1 MDLSIVIVQYK
12 TKEKTLKCLRSVY
25 DSDIRDLQSEIIVVD
40 NDSRDGIGEIIKK
53 NFRDVIFIQND
64 KNIGMGAGNNSG
76 IKHATGKY
84 ILILNADIVVS
95 ENSIFKLYNYIKNHK
110 DVGLVAPKLL
120 NPNGS
125 MQQSCFRFPT
135 FFLPLYR
142 RTFMSMFGEKRLHYF
157 LMKDFDYAS
166 IKEVDWIMGSCFIL
180 EKKLIDKLGGFDE
193 RFFMYLEDTDLCKR
207 VWKSKL
213 KIIYNP
219 EINVIHDHGRGSAK
233 QAWYIG
239 IFTNKLAREHI
250 KSWLKYFWKWGKWF
264 K

>member
-64 KNIGMGAGNNSG
+64 K
-76 IKHATGKY
+76 
-84 ILILNADIVVS
+84 
-95 ENSIFKLYNYIKNHK
+95 

-157 LMKDFDYAS
+157 LMKDF
-166 IKEVDWIMGSCFIL
+166 
-180 EKKLIDKLGGFDE
+180 
-193 RFFMYLEDTDLCKR
+193 LC
-207 VWKSKL
+207 
-213 KIIYNP
+213 I
-219 EINVIHDHGRGSAK
+219 
-233 QAWYIG
+233 
-239 IFTNKLAREHI
+239 
-250 KSWLKYFWKWGKWF
+250 
-264 K
+264 

>member
-95 ENSIFKLYNYIKNHK
+95 ENSNIFSCSVFNAGIIT
-110 DVGLVAPKLL
+110 
-120 NPNGS
+120 GS
-125 MQQSCFRFPT
+125 
-135 FFLPLYR
+135 
-142 RTFMSMFGEKRLHYF
+142 H
-157 LMKDFDYAS
+157 A
-166 IKEVDWIMGSCFIL
+166 
-180 EKKLIDKLGGFDE
+180 
-193 RFFMYLEDTDLCKR
+193 
-207 VWKSKL
+207 
-213 KIIYNP
+213 
-219 EINVIHDHGRGSAK
+219 
-233 QAWYIG
+233 
-239 IFTNKLAREHI
+239 
-250 KSWLKYFWKWGKWF
+250 
-264 K
+264 